1 MHVDTLGW
9 IAAALMVAT
18 FSCRDARRLRPLAVA
33 TNLAFVGYGLMAHL
47 PPVLTLHLLLLPIN
61 LWRCAQAYGLGARQV
76 GALVLRGGQVLCL
89 VALMSMPV
97 FIS

>member
-1 MHVDTLGW
+1 MSDCTHVDTLGW

-61 LWRCAQAYGLGARQV
+61 LWRCAQAYR
-76 GALVLRGGQVLCL
+76 C
-89 VALMSMPV
+89 
-97 FIS
+97 